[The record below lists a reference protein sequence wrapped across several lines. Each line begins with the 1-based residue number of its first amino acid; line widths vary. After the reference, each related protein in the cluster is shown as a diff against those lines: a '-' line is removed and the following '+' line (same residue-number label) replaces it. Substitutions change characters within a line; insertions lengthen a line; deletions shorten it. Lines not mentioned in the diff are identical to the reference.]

1 MKEIKFTPN
10 HMKNFAAFERV
21 RASGKFNMLEPAAQ
35 RSTKLSYE
43 DFMFVLNNYDLMR
56 KQYLDQIQE
65 IEKKQRM
72 QTQLQLFPEL

>member
-1 MKEIKFTPN
+1 
-10 HMKNFAAFERV
+10 
-21 RASGKFNMLEPAAQ
+21 MLEPAAQ